1 MAPPNF
7 FQRRPIMKLTING
20 KLAIAAFALSLC
32 GAVHLT
38 LFVPD
43 SDAGIIT
50 PVQLNDYTDRLK
62 VTVSQLE
69 YCHKTKLYHGKLKI
83 HKNRGTAIDG
93 TIVVLLNNL
102 PAGITQTNASGD
114 INGAP
119 YTLVT
124 GGLAVGESI
133 SVPLT
138 FSNPD
143 NVAITFTTSVNQL
156 INGKVNAQAARALT
170 KPFTIAAIPDTQV
183 YTEETDP
190 AVRDGFKKQ
199 VDWILANAASSN
211 ISFVAHLGD
220 VVDNGTD
227 TAQWTNAM
235 TALDP
240 LLAQSALPFSIVRGN
255 HDDPTFFLNNITPA
269 VTQGKPW
276 FIEAAPGNLS
286 QAQVFRVEGA
296 CILHIG
302 FQKDPTTEELAWA
315 NALLAK
321 PELQGLPVVVST
333 HDYID
338 GSGQSWTGRI
348 IWNDFVKNNPMVFM
362 VLNGHTHTEY
372 ALVNHDAANRPVYQM
387 LSDYQDRSNAGNGLM
402 RLVTIDPAAAKI
414 LVKTFSPWYN
424 KGAGAVDGFT
434 SYFETDADSQFEYDV
449 NVKERLA
456 LDTTFDFG
464 AEPPAPP
471 LPVLEPI
478 TPAMVGNFSHIFQ
491 NRRPLV
497 GTATPYAGTVDVQ
510 INENNANVSYG
521 GEATLTTD
529 MDDNGSRVNA
539 MLRFD
544 NIIGTN
550 PGQIA
555 PGSKIKS
562 VYLVFKATSSTKG
575 KVKMHR
581 MLVPWGE
588 HSTWMDFTPAPVSWT
603 SMTYLNTDTGI
614 YRDITLPSVMVGGGI
629 QTDDIEAASAT
640 DFIFTM
646 PKPVPLPFF
655 ILTKYGTTYQAPAWD
670 PATGIAI
677 PKPALEILSTDTTGL
692 TATVQA
698 WVDGAPNH
706 GWFFEP
712 TSSDGWDFETA
723 EGKQPPALVVEVEGA
738 PLVQ

>member
-1 MAPPNF
+1 MTHPLIRKF
-7 FQRRPIMKLTING
+7 
-20 KLAIAAFALSLC
+20 AITAFAVTLC
-32 GAVHLT
+32 GSAQFA
-38 LFVPD
+38 LFVTD
-43 SDAGIIT
+43 SEAGIIT
-50 PVQLNDYTDRLK
+50 SAQLNDYSGSVK
-62 VTVSQLE
+62 VTVSGFE
-69 YCHKTKLYHGKLKI
+69 HCRKTGNYVGFI
-83 HKNRGTAIDG
+83 RIRENRGIEIDG
-93 TIVVLLNNL
+93 SLVVLLSNL
-102 PAGITQTNASGD
+102 PTGVTLSNADGE
-114 INGAP
+114 INGIP
-119 YTLVT
+119 YIYVRRGFNFFDVT
-124 GGLAVGESI
+124 TI
-133 SVPLT
+133 PLS
-138 FSNPD
+138 FSKED
-143 NVAITFTTSVNQL
+143 RKTKITFTTSVNQL
-156 INGKVNAQAARALT
+156 INGKVNAKAARALT

-183 YTEETDP
+183 YSEEGDI
-190 AVRDGFKKQ
+190 GFKKQ
-199 VDWILANAASSN
+199 VEWILANAASQN
-211 ISFVAHLGD
+211 ISFAAHLGD
-220 VVDNGTD
+220 VVDNGENA
-227 TAQWTNAM
+227 AQWTNAM

-255 HDDPTFFLNNITPA
+255 HDDPAFFLNNITPA
-269 VTQGKPW
+269 ITQGKPW

-302 FQKDPTTEELAWA
+302 FQKDPTAEELAWA

-338 GSGQSWTGRI
+338 GSGQSVTGRQ
-348 IWNDFVKNNPMVFM
+348 IWDAFVKNNPMVFM

-387 LSDYQDRSNAGNGLM
+387 LSDYQDRANAGNGLM

-456 LDTTFDFG
+456 VDTTYDFG

-471 LPVLEPI
+471 LPALEPI

-497 GTATPYAGTVDVQ
+497 GTTTPYSGTVDVQ

-562 VYLVFKATSSTKG
+562 AYLIFKATSSTKG

-588 HSTWMDFTPAPVSWT
+588 QSIWNDFTPQPVSWT

-614 YRDITLPSVMVGGGI
+614 YRYITLPSVMVGGGV

-646 PKPVPLPFF
+646 PKPIPLPFF

-677 PKPALEILSTDTTGL
+677 AAPAPEILSTDTAGL